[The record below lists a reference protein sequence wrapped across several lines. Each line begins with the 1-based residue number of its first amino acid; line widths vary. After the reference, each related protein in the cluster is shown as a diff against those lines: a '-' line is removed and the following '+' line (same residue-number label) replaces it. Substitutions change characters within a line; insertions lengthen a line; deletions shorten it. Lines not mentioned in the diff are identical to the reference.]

1 MTAYESITRSTSEED
16 SIMSFRKAVSLICT
30 LCMLTAMLAPM
41 SALADVHVEEYVT
54 EAQNALEGAEVGS
67 GEGGSVEG
75 RSGESGSGESGSGES
90 GSGESGS
97 GGSGSGGSGSGE
109 SGSGGS
115 GSGESGSGE
124 SGSGGSGS
132 GESGSGGAASPT
144 AKPAP
149 TAAPAPTDAPPFQ
162 FPEILQILT
171 DRQSMW
177 VGDSVVYTIIG
188 VDENCVLGVYDPS
201 MYTELNPENPTLL
214 ACTPNYPDPY
224 DTIPRMTWNPVL
236 KGWQFSY
243 TAEKTGQFQLVWRM
257 YSDTSATQYWSYTEA
272 SNQDI
277 ITVYDLP
284 TIQVYSLE
292 SNGKVGDPITLVV
305 NTSKSV
311 TSVTL
316 VDENGR
322 QLDYIESVT
331 SSDMYT
337 YTQWTCVYKFY
348 ETGMHRVAAQAKSVL
363 GFTEKT
369 VSTDLFSIGILPST
383 TPVPLPS
390 GGPTQDPAQ
399 PTASLGAGYVRF
411 KQVPS
416 ADAKVGGDVTLNLDV
431 EFAAYD
437 GRRINYTEEEFYNYV
452 DYIEIQPE
460 ITADAFPFVVD
471 ESLQRVIIHSYEEML
486 DTPFRFD
493 LKVKSDLANGAYT
506 CNFTLRY
513 RLRGNADPE
522 PDKSESGMV
531 FVTGAK
537 TPSSGGGGGGGGGGG
552 SALPPT
558 QAKLMVESLKTDPES
573 PRAGDTFDV
582 ILTLKNTNEK
592 QYVQNIKLTYTTDSD
607 VLLPAGGSSSFY
619 IDRID
624 AGGTCELTIPVTARA
639 DMPDAP
645 VKMNLAMEYE
655 DRKVN
660 SLSASQVVV
669 LNVKQVQNLRLD
681 ELVLPQDEVVVG
693 DSATFTMNVINAGR
707 TTLYNVSAA
716 MLESE
721 AFMTA
726 GSSYVG
732 NMESGASKQIELDIY
747 PMAEG
752 PIDGTLRVTYED
764 ANGNQSHVDTPFS
777 IYASSPQMDD
787 PGIYEPVIE
796 PTPEP
801 VNEVTDVLS
810 RLPWWVYGAAGLLVI
825 CLVML
830 AALAA
835 HRRRMAAFM
844 DYDDE

>member
-1 MTAYESITRSTSEED
+1 
-16 SIMSFRKAVSLICT
+16 MSFRKAVSLICT

-54 EAQNALEGAEVGS
+54 EAQNALEGVEGGSSESGS
-67 GEGGSVEG
+67 GEGGSIEG
-75 RSGESGSGESGSGES
+75 RSSEGGSGEG
-90 GSGESGS
+90 GS

-109 SGSGGS
+109 GGSGEGGSGGS
-115 GSGESGSGE
+115 GSGEGGSGGSGSGEGGSGE
-124 SGSGGSGS
+124 SGSGG
-132 GESGSGGAASPT
+132 ESSPT

-149 TAAPAPTDAPPFQ
+149 TTAPTPTDAPPFQ

-243 TAEKTGQFQLVWRM
+243 QAQKTGQFQLVWRM

-272 SNQDI
+272 NNQDI

-471 ESLQRVIIHSYEEML
+471 ESLERVIIHSYEEML
-486 DTPFRFD
+486 ATPFRFD

-522 PDKSESGMV
+522 PD
-531 FVTGAK
+531 
-537 TPSSGGGGGGGGGGG
+537 
-552 SALPPT
+552 
-558 QAKLMVESLKTDPES
+558 
-573 PRAGDTFDV
+573 
-582 ILTLKNTNEK
+582 
-592 QYVQNIKLTYTTDSD
+592 
-607 VLLPAGGSSSFY
+607 
-619 IDRID
+619 
-624 AGGTCELTIPVTARA
+624 
-639 DMPDAP
+639 
-645 VKMNLAMEYE
+645 
-655 DRKVN
+655 
-660 SLSASQVVV
+660 
-669 LNVKQVQNLRLD
+669 
-681 ELVLPQDEVVVG
+681 
-693 DSATFTMNVINAGR
+693 
-707 TTLYNVSAA
+707 
-716 MLESE
+716 
-721 AFMTA
+721 
-726 GSSYVG
+726 
-732 NMESGASKQIELDIY
+732 
-747 PMAEG
+747 
-752 PIDGTLRVTYED
+752 
-764 ANGNQSHVDTPFS
+764 
-777 IYASSPQMDD
+777 
-787 PGIYEPVIE
+787 
-796 PTPEP
+796 
-801 VNEVTDVLS
+801 
-810 RLPWWVYGAAGLLVI
+810 
-825 CLVML
+825 
-830 AALAA
+830 
-835 HRRRMAAFM
+835 
-844 DYDDE
+844 